1 MNIAIVGTGYVGLV
15 SGTCFAEMGVD
26 VTCVDVNREK
36 INGLLE
42 GWFLKLLFS
51 KEYNAEMKNL
61 LNFPN
66 LKIKITTLLLDI
78 SPRLFYYMFK
88 MLKL

>member
-1 MNIAIVGTGYVGLV
+1 M
-15 SGTCFAEMGVD
+15 SRVD
-26 VTCVDVNREK
+26 VDREK

>member
-1 MNIAIVGTGYVGLV
+1 MNIAVVGTGYVGMV
-15 SGTCFAEMGVD
+15 SGTCFAEMRID

>member
-1 MNIAIVGTGYVGLV
+1 MNIAVVGTGYVGMV
-15 SGTCFAEMGVD
+15 SGTCFAEMRID
-26 VTCVDVNREK
+26 VTRGCRPGE

>member
-1 MNIAIVGTGYVGLV
+1 MNIAVVGTGYVGMV
-15 SGTCFAEMGVD
+15 SGTCFAEMRID
-26 VTCVDVNREK
+26 VTRGCRREK